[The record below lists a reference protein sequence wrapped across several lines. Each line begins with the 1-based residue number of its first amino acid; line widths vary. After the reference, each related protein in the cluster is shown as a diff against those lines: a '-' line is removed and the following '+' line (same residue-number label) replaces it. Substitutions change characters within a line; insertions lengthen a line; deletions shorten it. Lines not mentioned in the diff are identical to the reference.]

1 MKLEIENIGKIKN
14 ANVEIG
20 GLTIIA
26 GQNNTGKSTIGKVL
40 FAMIKGINLNKK
52 DFFNK
57 IEKLNLPKMKDNDI
71 QEIDIECDFNLKQ
84 DVKNCLFA
92 EFKNNLLKKENDNAK
107 IDLIFDKKRNDIYYP
122 DDKNLKF
129 NVSFTK
135 NKDIFITESFHCP
148 YDDITFI
155 DSPYTL
161 LSIPDIINDC
171 KTLLEYD
178 AKKELDLKLINKKN
192 YYIQLHQKDLI
203 NKLTFKNKSQNI
215 KKTANLI
222 NNINKI
228 IDGNWEYKE
237 IEEEFYF
244 TNKNGSFTPWETA
257 SGIKSFGIIQ
267 LLLDNGDLILDKDKP
282 LIIDEP
288 EVHLHPEWHIKYA
301 EILVE
306 LVKNDIP
313 VIITTHSNMFLQ
325 SLIALIQK
333 NDLKEKTHFYLAT
346 NEIEGSVIKEVEK
359 VSDITKHLLDPMYK
373 IINGE

>member
-20 GLTIIA
+20 GLTVIA
-26 GQNNTGKSTIGKVL
+26 GENDTGKSTIGKVL
-40 FAMIKGINLNKK
+40 FAMIKGINLNT
-52 DFFNK
+52 
-57 IEKLNLPKMKDNDI
+57 
-71 QEIDIECDFNLKQ
+71 KQ
-84 DVKNCLFA
+84 DIKNCLFA
-92 EFKNNLLKKENDNAK
+92 EFKNNLLKKESDNAK
-107 IDLIFDKKRNDIYYP
+107 IDLIFDKNR
-122 DDKNLKF
+122 F

-135 NKDIFITESFHCP
+135 NDIFTTESFNCP

-346 NEIEGSVIKEVEK
+346 NETEGSVIKEIEK